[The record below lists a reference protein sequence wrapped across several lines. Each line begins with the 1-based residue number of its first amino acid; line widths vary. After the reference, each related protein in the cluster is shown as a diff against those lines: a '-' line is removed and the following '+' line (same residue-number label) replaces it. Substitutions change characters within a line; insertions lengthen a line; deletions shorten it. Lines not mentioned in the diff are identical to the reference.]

1 MLGGEEVVFH
11 EAFDVAQ
18 AWMFGVAK
26 PDRDLALDVKRQ
38 AFLGPAGEEMHVA
51 ANRPEKILAA
61 KEPVLFVAVE
71 NAAIDQFLWLA
82 NPIDILGD
90 PKQRVQIAQ
99 SALAAFD
106 IRLDPITRLS
116 DPPAALFALGTLG
129 GDELRR
135 GSLHHFLVEPRGQLV
150 VEFPVA

>member
-51 ANRPEKILAA
+51 SDRPEKILAA
-61 KEPVLFVAVE
+61 PEHVVFVAVE
-71 NAAIDQFLWLA
+71 NAAIDQFLGLA
-82 NPIDILGD
+82 NPIDILGN
-90 PKQRVQIAQ
+90 PEQRVQIAQ
-99 SALAAFD
+99 SALAVFD
-106 IRLDPITRLS
+106 IGLDQIARLAHPAVALLALS
-116 DPPAALFALGTLG
+116 KLG
-129 GDELRR
+129 
-135 GSLHHFLVEPRGQLV
+135 
-150 VEFPVA
+150 